1 MKTNLKLGALFV
13 ALLSLQSCQKNAEQP
28 SAPLSDLAKR
38 GKATYLA
45 NCIACHN
52 PDPTIA
58 GSIGPDIA
66 GSSLEL
72 LEARILRRE
81 YPAGYTPKRKS
92 DQMPDF
98 PQLKDDIPALHAYLN
113 SFTSK

>member
-1 MKTNLKLGALFV
+1 MKNQGALIV
-13 ALLSLQSCQKNAEQP
+13 VLLSLFACQKKEETP

-38 GKATYLA
+38 GRAVYLA

-52 PDPTIA
+52 PDPRLA

-72 LEARILRRE
+72 VQARVLTRG
-81 YPAGYTPKRKS
+81 YPPGYKPKRTS
-92 DQMPDF
+92 SQMPDF
-98 PQLKDDIPALHAYLN
+98 PQLKEDIPGLHAYLN
-113 SFTSK
+113 SFNK